1 MQFDRRAFLA
11 ASAATA
17 ISSKALAQGGPVL
30 RPEDFGARGDG
41 IANDTRAFAALSAE
55 VNRRGGG
62 TISLASKRTYIVG
75 GQKAGGPYFGW
86 EPELILDLQD
96 LAGPLTIV
104 GNGARLRCEAG
115 LRFGTFDPASG
126 APVRRAMPNF
136 QRSELASPYRGLIH
150 VHNCRGPIAIRDVE
164 LDGNLERLRIGG
176 PFGDTGWQI
185 PATGLLLEGNLGE
198 ETVENVFTHH
208 HGQDGAIII
217 GVLRRS
223 GRSRFS
229 HLVSRHNGRQGLS
242 VTGGHGYDFA
252 DCEFSHTGRGAI
264 YSAPGAGVD
273 IEAEDQPIR
282 DLSFTRCKFI
292 DNAGVGMVADSGDS
306 EDARFTDCVFVGT
319 TTWSAWPNKPRFAFA
334 GCTFVGAA
342 VHPFPDKDPARGA
355 RFVECRFTDD
365 PRLSPAGKVYLE
377 SGPIVNMAESDNV
390 LFDRCKFDLVGDG
403 VLPWSWRA
411 TYRDC
416 VMAQRSPKLAA
427 TKGRYQGHTTISGPV
442 DLYGSMVEGVLI
454 LNGKQIPRGPMGV
467 PPW

>member
-17 ISSKALAQGGPVL
+17 ISSKALQGGPVL

-62 TISLASKRTYIVG
+62 TISLASKRTYVVG
-75 GQKAGGPYFGW
+75 GQKPGGPRFAW
-86 EPELILDLQD
+86 EPEPILFLHD
-96 LAGPLTIV
+96 LAGPVTIV

-126 APVRRAMPNF
+126 AAVRRAMPNF
-136 QRSELASPYRGLIH
+136 KGSELASPYRGLIH
-150 VHNCRGPIAIRDVE
+150 VQNCRGPIAVRDVE

-198 ETVENVFTHH
+198 ETVENVLTHH

-217 GVLRRS
+217 GVSRRS

-252 DCEFSHTGRGAI
+252 DCEFSHTGRGSI
-264 YSAPGAGVD
+264 SSAPGAGVD
-273 IEAEDQPIR
+273 IEAEGQPIR

-292 DNAGVGMVADSGDS
+292 DNAGVGMLADSGDS
-306 EDARFTDCVFVGT
+306 EDGVFTDCLFVGT
-319 TTWSAWPNKPRFAFA
+319 TTWSAWPLKPRFSFA
-334 GCTFVGAA
+334 GCTFVGSV
-342 VHPFPDKDPARGA
+342 VHPFPSADPARAA
-355 RFVECRFTDD
+355 RFTRCRFTDD
-365 PRLSPAGKVYLE
+365 PKLSPTGKVYTGN
-377 SGPIVNMAESDNV
+377 GPIVDLAESDNV
-390 LFDRCKFDLVGDG
+390 LFDGCIFKAVASAE
-403 VLPWSWRA
+403 LPWSWRA
-411 TYRDC
+411 IYRDC
-416 VMAQRSPKLAA
+416 VMTQRSPKGAA

-454 LNGKQIPRGPMGV
+454 LNGKQIPRGPIDV
-467 PPW
+467 APW